1 MSSAAGGRIA
11 LDAPAKVNLYLHVV
25 GRRSDG
31 FHLLDT
37 LMVFTEIGDRIE
49 VEASDDLALDVDGP
63 FADRLPKDASGNLVM
78 KAARALAEAAGI
90 PAKARIRLTKNLP
103 VSAGLGSGSSDA
115 AATLK
120 ALSRL
125 WQIPEDAVDL
135 PAIALSLGADV
146 PACLV
151 ADSVFVGGI
160 GELLTPSPRLPGVDI
175 LMVNPGIQL
184 ATESVFG
191 ARRGGFSPEAR
202 FEEAPR
208 TTREL
213 AELLEDRTN
222 DLAIP
227 AATLL
232 PLVTEILREIETA
245 PGCRLARMSGSG
257 ATCFGLF
264 DDAETAE
271 RASETLR
278 DRGWWCAVTRFGG

>member
-1 MSSAAGGRIA
+1 MNPGNGGWIA
-11 LDAPAKVNLYLHVV
+11 LEAPAKVNLYLHVV

-37 LMVFTEIGDRIE
+37 LMVFTALADRIE
-49 VEASDDLALDVDGP
+49 VAPSDNLDLDLDGP
-63 FADRLPKDASGNLVM
+63 FAGQLPKDANGNLVIR
-78 KAARALAEAAGI
+78 AARALAEAAGVS
-90 PAKARIRLTKNLP
+90 AKARIRLIKNLP

-120 ALSRL
+120 ALS
-125 WQIPEDAVDL
+125 Q
-135 PAIALSLGADV
+135 
-146 PACLV
+146 
-151 ADSVFVGGI
+151 
-160 GELLTPSPRLPGVDI
+160 LL
-175 LMVNPGIQL
+175 VNPGVQL
-184 ATESVFG
+184 ATASVFS

-208 TTREL
+208 SVRDL

-222 DLAIP
+222 DLSDA
-227 AATLL
+227 AATLSPVVMDL
-232 PLVTEILREIETA
+232 LREIEAA

-271 RASETLR
+271 RAAETLR
-278 DRGWWCAVTRFGG
+278 RRDWWCAVTRFGG